1 MAKLPDIVPPIVF
14 RNYKAVAAW
23 IFMALW
29 MAGLG
34 CFTWLGIRDGGM
46 PGWGPHGT
54 AALLCL
60 FWVFGIG
67 GCAYCFGMPC
77 IRLRITATSVEAR
90 EGRPGH
96 TETHRC
102 TPAEVAVPEVVETK
116 DDEGDPYFR
125 CDIELPGGKRV
136 TVVES
141 HARDE
146 VEATRAR
153 LLSALAASPPAS
165 P

>member
-1 MAKLPDIVPPIVF
+1 MASQADIPSPTVF

-23 IFMALW
+23 IFMAVW

-34 CFTWLGIRDGGM
+34 CFTYLAIRDGGM

-54 AALLCL
+54 SVLLGL
-60 FWVFGIG
+60 FWLFGIG

-77 IRLRITATSVEAR
+77 IRLRVTTAIVEAR
-90 EGRPGH
+90 EGRPWH

-102 TPAEVAVPEVVETK
+102 APADVTVLAVVETK

-136 TVVES
+136 AVTES
-141 HARDE
+141 HARAE

-153 LLSALAASPPAS
+153 LLKALAVSPPA
-165 P
+165 